1 MNINIQFNIKQFLA
15 IFIPIFIIG
24 VLCTPYQTMVVNIS
38 HHIVG
43 KVTAIL
49 IILFYAEMN
58 ITYGFLSLVFV
69 VFFYKIF
76 DTEFINSGTISG
88 SFTEIND
95 NNIVKDTQT
104 SLFGNEPTT
113 IFITK
118 RTKTSLYQSTNI
130 PLVIYQTWHTKS
142 LPPKMAEC
150 VDKLKRENPEFEHHL
165 YDDADCREFI
175 HSNFDISILETYDR
189 LIPGAYKA
197 DLWRYCILYKNG
209 GIYLDIK
216 FQCENGFKLTEF
228 AKQDETYVLDQPFSM
243 PTVTVNEEI
252 SIINQTNYYD
262 VVKRNIYTWK
272 NKQMGIYNA
281 VMATKPNN
289 PVILRCIKRIVDN
302 VKNRYYGFSPL
313 YPTGPGLLGEQYFG
327 SKFVQKVNDFNYFNS
342 MNGKYIISR
351 KKKIL
356 SQYPEYRYEQ
366 SKYRQ
371 AKNGEYYSTL
381 WTKKNIYVNGEIRIT

>member
-1 MNINIQFNIKQFLA
+1 MNLNIQFNIKQFLG
-15 IFIPIFIIG
+15 IFIPIFMIG
-24 VLCTPYQTMVVNIS
+24 VLCSPYQSMVVNIS

-58 ITYGFLSLVFV
+58 LTYGFLSLVFV

-76 DTEFINSGTISG
+76 DTEYMSKDSTS
-88 SFTEIND
+88 TVLTD
-95 NNIVKDTQT
+95 NNKANI
-104 SLFGNEPTT
+104 FGNEPST

-118 RTKTSLYQSTNI
+118 RTKTNLFESSNI
-130 PLVIYQTWHTKS
+130 PLVLYQTWYTKS

-175 HSNFDISILETYDR
+175 RMNFDETVIEAYDR

-209 GIYLDIK
+209 GLYLDIK
-216 FQCENGFKLTEF
+216 FQCENGFKLIEF
-228 AKQDETYVLDQPFSM
+228 ANEDVVYVLDQPFSM
-243 PTVTVNEEI
+243 PTVKVEEEI

-302 VKNRYYGFSPL
+302 VKKRYYGFNPL

-327 SKFVQKVNDFNYFNS
+327 NEFVQKINDFNYFNS

-351 KKKIL
+351 KKKVL
-356 SQYPEYRYEQ
+356 SQYPEYRAEQ
-366 SKYRQ
+366 TKYRP

-381 WTKKNIYVNGEIRIT
+381 WTKKNIYVNGELRLT